1 MLVPVKFRL
10 CADSWDV
17 SQWEQEEWT
26 QERKLLYYVACCAHS
41 HLDSNNADFFLH
53 RYGFS
58 PAINS
63 YSAFG
68 FSCTGSESSLS
79 QCSEP
84 GAVCSTDN
92 ANFAIAIECGGQT
105 SPSELCACNIGLSY

>member
-1 MLVPVKFRL
+1 MYV
-10 CADSWDV
+10 DSWDV
-17 SQWEQEEWT
+17 ILWEQEEWT
-26 QERKLLYYVACCAHS
+26 QRRNTIHGVMFLLIVMQG
-41 HLDSNNADFFLH
+41 LDLILIIFFLS

-58 PAINS
+58 PAINA

-105 SPSELCACNIGLSY
+105 SPSK